1 MVGFF
6 SLIPFPLLYL
16 ISDVLRVLFKNI
28 AGYRVSVIKKN
39 LAFCFPHK
47 TEAERKK
54 IFDKFYKN
62 FIDIILE
69 SIKGL
74 SIDPDKLK
82 KRYSFKNP
90 EVLDQHFNKGQHII
104 TYSQHCNNWEW
115 APICLGIQMNHC
127 LMGIVKMI
135 SNQRINK
142 YMIDGR
148 SGNNV
153 RVISTKQ
160 TGEFFKT
167 LHKEEDPLAIVFI
180 ADQMPYGKV
189 KSLEVPF
196 LGQQVKFHHGAALY
210 AERVNL
216 PIYTIDVART
226 GRGRYEVQVHCIKA
240 ESETLTAE
248 EITYRYAGHLEEMIL
263 ESPESWLWSH
273 KRFKK
278 ILKY

>member
-16 ISDVLRVLFKNI
+16 ISDFLRFIFKNI

-39 LAFCFPHK
+39 LDYCFPKK
-47 TEAERKK
+47 TPAERQE
-54 IFDKFYKN
+54 ILDAFYKN

-82 KRYSFKNP
+82 KRYTLKNP
-90 EVLDQHFNKGQHII
+90 EVLNQHYNEGQHII
-104 TYSQHCNNWEW
+104 TYSQHYNNWEW
-115 APICLGIQMNHC
+115 APICLGIQMNHR

-153 RVISTKQ
+153 SVISTKQ

-167 LHKEEDPLAIVFI
+167 LHKERDPLAIVFI

-196 LGQQVKFHHGAALY
+196 LGKKVKFHHGAALY

-216 PIYTIDVART
+216 PIYSIDVLRR
-226 GRGRYEVQVHCIKA
+226 GRGRYEISVHCLKNKT
-240 ESETLTAE
+240 ETLTAE
-248 EITYRYAGHLEEMIL
+248 EITSRYAAHLEELIL
-263 ESPESWLWSH
+263 SSPESWLWSH
-273 KRFKK
+273 KRFKQ
-278 ILKY
+278 ILTY